1 MVTFIGV
8 MFGVS
13 VTLLVTACQSA
24 LASLLK
30 NYQQTYENKI
40 QQGLTELFLFV
51 PVRQLIAFWGITM
64 MAVMLVLL
72 ALNSGWLSYL
82 GGLLIFG
89 AAPWQLYR
97 YLRKQRDTSFQ
108 QQIPNALLLVANS
121 LRSGASL
128 QSAMHFI
135 SQEMPAPI
143 GQEFSLLLRQLRLGH
158 TIEAA
163 LSELEHR
170 LPSID
175 CTRMVAAI
183 SLGHSTGGQ
192 QAPLLERLAGSMR
205 KKQHLQQRMQSLSA
219 QGRMQGRV
227 MTILPVFLTLVLW
240 VIETSTVEQ
249 LMRHPLGW
257 LIASSMVI
265 MLTMGQWLIS
275 RMLRIQVPL

>member
-1 MVTFIGV
+1 MVMFIGL
-8 MFGVS
+8 MFGVA
-13 VTLLVTACQSA
+13 VTLLANACQSA
-24 LASLLK
+24 IARLLQS
-30 NYQQTYENKI
+30 YQQTYENKM

-51 PVRQLIAFWGITM
+51 PVRQLIIFWGITTIV
-64 MAVMLVLL
+64 VML
-72 ALNSGWLSYL
+72 ALFALKSGWPSYL

-97 YLRKQRDTSFQ
+97 YLRKQRAISFQ
-108 QQIPNALLLVANS
+108 RQLPDALLLIANS
-121 LRSGASL
+121 LRSGVSL

-158 TIEAA
+158 TIDIA
-163 LSELEHR
+163 LSELEQR
-170 LPSID
+170 LPSND
-175 CTRMVAAI
+175 CSRMVAAI
-183 SLGHSTGGQ
+183 ALGHSTGGQ

-240 VIETSTVEQ
+240 AIETSTVEQ
-249 LMRHPLGW
+249 LMLHPLGW
-257 LIASSMVI
+257 LIASSMVL
-265 MLTMGQWLIS
+265 MLTMGQWWIS

>member
-1 MVTFIGV
+1 MVTFIGL
-8 MFGVS
+8 MFGVA
-13 VTLLVTACQSA
+13 VALLVNACQSA
-24 LASLLK
+24 IASLLK
-30 NYQQTYENKI
+30 NYQQTYENKM

-51 PVRQLIAFWGITM
+51 PVRQLITLWGITTI
-64 MAVMLVLL
+64 AVMFGML
-72 ALNSGWLSYL
+72 AFNSGWLTHL
-82 GGLLIFG
+82 LGLLIFG
-89 AAPWQLYR
+89 AAPWYSYQ
-97 YLRKQRDTSFQ
+97 YLRKQRARSFQ
-108 QQIPNALLLVANS
+108 QQLPDALLLIANS

-128 QSAMHFI
+128 QSSMHFI

-158 TIEAA
+158 TLDAA
-163 LSELEHR
+163 LTELEHR

-183 SLGHSTGGQ
+183 SLGQGTGGQ

-240 VIETSTVEQ
+240 AIEKNTVEQ
-249 LMRHPLGW
+249 LMQHPLGW
-257 LIASSMVI
+257 LIATSMVF
-265 MLTMGQWLIS
+265 MLTMGQWLINK
-275 RMLRIQVPL
+275 MLRIQVPL